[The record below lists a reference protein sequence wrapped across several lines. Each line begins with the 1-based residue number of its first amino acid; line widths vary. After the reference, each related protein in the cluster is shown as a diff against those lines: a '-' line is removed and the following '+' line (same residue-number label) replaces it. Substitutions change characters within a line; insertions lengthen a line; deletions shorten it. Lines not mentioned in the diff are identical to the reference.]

1 MENRKIN
8 GRFFKYPEADFDYR
22 EKEKIRSEI
31 NTNYG
36 KYAGK
41 KLAVHISYGL
51 DGRAYKYYFE
61 NYGFDEINIFIRDYY
76 GDDDNE

>member
-22 EKEKIRSEI
+22 EKE
-31 NTNYG
+31 N
-36 KYAGK
+36 
-41 KLAVHISYGL
+41 
-51 DGRAYKYYFE
+51 GRAYKYYFE